1 MTEILV
7 PLWAALCAFWFA
19 GYMVIAFVLY
29 RGKIAILGKRTFY
42 LFSAVY
48 AGVEVLGLALILL
61 GVEFALQAKPF
72 SWAHEPGLLAGLLLV
87 AVSVTLLR
95 VVKKLPFI
103 REVLE
108 ALKAPQVT
116 ANPKQSAE
124 LLGRSRAPSP

>member
-7 PLWAALCAFWFA
+7 PLWAALCAFWFT

-29 RGKIAILGKRTFY
+29 RGKIAILGKKTFY